1 MTSKLDLFWASSG
14 KKAKHAKRSHFPLIG
29 RIIVSGIVVSGLVT
43 VPQSDLVT
51 PEANASGS
59 TEKVSLYLSAP
70 MVQGTNVAAADKESF
85 NSLTTGA
92 CPTSVNG
99 VSSISFS
106 NGGVAATTSAQ
117 IEQVC
122 KVEPWVRSVGS
133 GAGTIYGGASTE
145 SSARAFGGDGTK
157 YMGIPFY
164 NTGGERTITFNLA
177 SPAKYVGFWWSGG
190 NAGNIVR
197 FFDSSNNLVAEIE
210 SADISTKLG
219 APTNGTVVAADNTTT
234 YVKNEYYGNPVYYSD
249 LTTKPGSAPGV
260 FAGYANEF
268 IFSYV
273 NLYVEGSLNVT
284 KVQFAGPGF
293 EFDNL
298 AFSTVQETFQNSMLK
313 VLEKTSPALAWTP
326 TTTLLLAAS
335 PATPSSLATKS
346 GDGVISYSV
355 KSQGATGCTVN
366 SSTGVITYTAVG
378 SCVVTAAVTGT
389 STYLRSTKDVT
400 FTISE
405 TAPPP
410 SNNSGGGSSS
420 SPESS
425 TPVVKPI
432 SIDPC
437 TAPASGLSKAKS
449 RNFPGFAVNS
459 ARLSPTMKKQI
470 RNWLKKHP
478 NEICV
483 SVAGFTMGPRVLP
496 SDPKLARDRARAV
509 REFIRSIRPEA
520 SFTPITSRT
529 QRLVGEQVRRA
540 KVTLR
545 Y

>member
-1 MTSKLDLFWASSG
+1 MTINRNLSSVTFF
-14 KKAKHAKRSHFPLIG
+14 KKPKHAQRTNSSLIG
-29 RIIVSGIVVSGLVT
+29 KILVTGLVVSALIA
-43 VPQSDLVT
+43 VPQIDRVT

-59 TEKVSLYLSAP
+59 SEKVSLYLSAP
-70 MVQGTNVAAADKESF
+70 MVQGTDVVGAAKESF

-99 VSSISFS
+99 VGSISFTNS
-106 NGGVAATTSAQ
+106 GVAATTSAQ

-122 KVEPWVRSVGS
+122 KIDPWTRAV
-133 GAGTIYGGASTE
+133 GAGVGAIYGGASTD
-145 SSARAFGGDGTK
+145 SSNRTFGGDGTS

-164 NTGGERTITFNLA
+164 NTGGERSITFSLSA
-177 SPAKYVGFWWSGG
+177 AAKYVGFWWSGG

-210 SADISTKLG
+210 SADISSKLG
-219 APTNGTVVAADNTTT
+219 SPTSGTVAKPDNTT
-234 YVKNEYYGNPVYYSD
+234 YVKSEYYGNPVYYSD
-249 LTTKPGSAPGV
+249 LSTKPGAAPGV
-260 FAGYANEF
+260 YAGYANEF
-268 IFSYV
+268 IFAYV
-273 NLYVEGSLNVT
+273 NLYVEGSLDVT

-298 AFSTVQETFQNSMLK
+298 AFSTVQETFDNSMVK
-313 VLEKTSPALAWTP
+313 VLEKTSPALAWAP

-346 GDGVISYSV
+346 GDGVVSYAV

-378 SCVVTAAVTGT
+378 SCVVTATVTGT
-389 STYLRSTKDVT
+389 SAFLRSTKDVT

-410 SNNSGGGSSS
+410 PNNSSGGSSS
-420 SPESS
+420 SSE
-425 TPVVKPI
+425 PVAPAAKPVPV
-432 SIDPC
+432 DPC
-437 TAPASGLSKAKS
+437 AAPSSSASGTKS
-449 RNFPGFAVNS
+449 RTFSGFAINS
-459 ARLSPTMKKQI
+459 PKLTSAMKKQI
-470 RNWLKKHP
+470 RSWLDGQPDKV
-478 NEICV
+478 CV

-496 SDPKLARDRARAV
+496 TDPKLAKDRARSVKAY
-509 REFIRSIRPEA
+509 IQSLKPEA
-520 SFTPITSRT
+520 SFTPITSKT
-529 QRLVGEQVRRA
+529 QKLVGDDVRRA

-545 Y
+545 F

>member
-1 MTSKLDLFWASSG
+1 MTNKLDLFSATPPQ
-14 KKAKHAKRSHFPLIG
+14 APKHAKRPHVPLIG
-29 RIIVSGIVVSGLVT
+29 KILVTGIVLSGVITAPQIDQVT
-43 VPQSDLVT
+43 SR
-51 PEANASGS
+51 ANASGLS
-59 TEKVSLYLSAP
+59 EKVSLYLSAP
-70 MVQGTNVAAADKESF
+70 MVQGTNVDGADKESF
-85 NSLTTGA
+85 NALTTGA

-99 VSSISFS
+99 VSSISFTNS
-106 NGGVAATTSAQ
+106 GVAATTSAQ

-122 KVEPWVRSVGS
+122 KVEPWIRSVGS
-133 GAGTIYGGASTE
+133 GEGTIYGGASTE
-145 SSARAFGGDGTK
+145 SSARTFGGDGSK

-164 NTGGERTITFNLA
+164 NSGGERSITFNLA
-177 SPAKYVGFWWSGG
+177 SAAKYVGFWWSGG

-197 FFDSSNNLVAEIE
+197 FFDNSNNLVAEIE

-219 APTNGTVVAADNTTT
+219 APTNLTVVAADNTTT
-234 YVKNEYYGNPVYYSD
+234 YVKNEYYGNPVYYSN
-249 LTTKPGSAPGV
+249 LSTKPGSAPGV
-260 FAGYANEF
+260 FAGYSNDF

-298 AFSTVQETFQNSMLK
+298 AFSTVQESFQNSMVK
-313 VLEKTSPALAWTP
+313 VLEKTSPGLAWAP
-326 TTTLLLAAS
+326 TTTLLLSAT

-355 KSQGATGCTVN
+355 KSQGATGCSVN

-378 SCVVTAAVTGT
+378 SCVLTATVTGT
-389 STYLRSTKDVT
+389 STFLRSTKDVT

-410 SNNSGGGSSS
+410 SNNSSSGASSS
-420 SPESS
+420 SEPS
-425 TPVVKPI
+425 TPPTKPVPV
-432 SIDPC
+432 DPC
-437 TAPASGLSKAKS
+437 SISSSDLIETKNRTFS
-449 RNFPGFAVNS
+449 GFAINS
-459 ARLSPTMKKQI
+459 ARLTPTMKKQI
-470 RNWLKKHP
+470 RTWLNEHP
-478 NEICV
+478 ERVCV

-496 SDPKLARDRARAV
+496 TDPKLARERARSV
-509 REFIRSIRPEA
+509 RAFIKSIRPEA

-529 QRLVGEQVRRA
+529 QKLVGDDVRRA

-545 Y
+545 F